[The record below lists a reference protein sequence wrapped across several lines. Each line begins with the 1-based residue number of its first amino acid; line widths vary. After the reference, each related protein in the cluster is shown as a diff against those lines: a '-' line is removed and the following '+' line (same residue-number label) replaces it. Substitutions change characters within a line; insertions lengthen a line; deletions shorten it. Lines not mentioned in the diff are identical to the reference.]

1 MVVEG
6 GGAAVGQG
14 WFRVVFHKRDAGGGG
29 GQSPLDN
36 KLVGGSKSYS
46 HGLTNNTFK
55 CFGVFFLLHM
65 NFSGLC
71 ASFYIYRSIHNILN
85 NFEFSTFSNPKSST
99 GPKLSWVF
107 PT

>member
-1 MVVEG
+1 MLVEELKGGLWWLGGVVFEG

-36 KLVGGSKSYS
+36 KLVEGSKSYS

-55 CFGVFFLLHM
+55 CFGVFFCFIWILVVCALL
-65 NFSGLC
+65 F
-71 ASFYIYRSIHNILN
+71 ISI
-85 NFEFSTFSNPKSST
+85 
-99 GPKLSWVF
+99 GPSIIF
-107 PT
+107 